1 MRIIQSLALLCA
13 AATMTG
19 CNTAAPIMNVSN
31 TTDIGPAG
39 KPLSADEV
47 RAAIVRAGASLGWVI
62 ADARP
67 GALNGRL
74 FVRTHTADVE
84 IPYTLA
90 AYCITYK
97 SSIHLNES
105 GGQIH
110 RDYNGWIRNLTRNI
124 NAQLAAS

>member
-1 MRIIQSLALLCA
+1 MRRRDDDRLQHRGADHECQQHDRHRSCRQ
-13 AATMTG
+13 
-19 CNTAAPIMNVSN
+19 APERRR
-31 TTDIGPAG
+31 GPG
-39 KPLSADEV
+39 GHRP
-47 RAAIVRAGASLGWVI
+47 RRRQPRLGQ

-84 IPYTLA
+84 IPYTPA

-110 RDYNGWIRNLTRNI
+110 RNYNGWIQNLTRNI
-124 NAQLAAS
+124 NA